1 MARRHTRRCRRVPSL
16 RAESNT
22 RARPCRASSLA
33 VLRTR
38 ATQARLGQPAP
49 SAAHR
54 RYRESCPPR
63 RTSHSAAVQMA
74 CVFHKWAYRPVV
86 AENADQLRLRT
97 AAFAEKSRPTNTRHR
112 KGQRLRQIDAQP
124 GRLVMTS
131 LLPPATG
138 SALRSS
144 QIDRSS
150 RLSPRPSSSL
160 VRRTQGR
167 GILQLQGQTSCRVG
181 LDVPARR
188 KPGAGPVMKQRI
200 CEYRMSQTPR
210 CRRCRCFRHSWT
222 CLPVGSTR
230 HPNGLVDVELCTGRM
245 RTMQ

>member
-63 RTSHSAAVQMA
+63 RTPHSAAVQMA
-74 CVFHKWAYRPVV
+74 CAFHKWAYRPGV
-86 AENADQLRLRT
+86 AENAEQLRLR
-97 AAFAEKSRPTNTRHR
+97 AAASAEKSRPTNTRHR
-112 KGQRLRQIDAQP
+112 KRQRLRQIDAQP
-124 GRLVMTS
+124 GRRVMITCCLLQLAVPCDHRGLTEVAAYLRD
-131 LLPPATG
+131 LLPAWSG
-138 SALRSS
+138 GHRAEESCSCRE
-144 QIDRSS
+144 
-150 RLSPRPSSSL
+150 
-160 VRRTQGR
+160 
-167 GILQLQGQTSCRVG
+167 TSCRAC
-181 LDVPARR
+181 LDLPARR
-188 KPGAGPVMKQRI
+188 NPGAGPVMKQRI

-230 HPNGLVDVELCTGRM
+230 HPNGLVDV
-245 RTMQ
+245 